1 MGWAYGIDLRQ
12 RVVDA
17 IKDGLIPTALR
28 FESAGIPKSVNRH

>member
-17 IKDGLIPTALR
+17 IEATEAEDPALLLYT
-28 FESAGIPKSVNRH
+28 SGSTVACPH

>member
-17 IKDGLIPTALR
+17 IEGGLTYREAAAR
-28 FESAGIPKSVNRH
+28 FCVGV